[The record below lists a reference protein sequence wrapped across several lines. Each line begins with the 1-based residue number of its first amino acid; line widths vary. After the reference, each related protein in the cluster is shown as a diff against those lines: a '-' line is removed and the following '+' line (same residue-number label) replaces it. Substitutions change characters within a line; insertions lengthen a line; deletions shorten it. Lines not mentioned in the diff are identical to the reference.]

1 MRILWWATNVAWTG
15 RKTEFSIRKR
25 SLKVPTAQQN
35 QRFRRPLREI
45 LRIFPTK
52 TDLLLDSQLCM
63 QGGRHHKIY
72 MAASQ
77 IQNSRSGSTPQTHRR
92 SRTPI
97 QTCDPDRSRP
107 HDPDLWSRPLA
118 SFCLGLLIQTP
129 CFILEWTCWILPHPF
144 PYGWTVALK
153 DMLSSCLLRL
163 ACYSCLACSLL
174 LAAVQLEHFGSRPVT
189 KIWSK
194 SAYPVPDLVPRRSR
208 PVPDRSRSFRN
219 RSMESNLMEEEVSG
233 QCKIFWFFLS
243 RIYTLIIMI
252 QFTPFQ
258 TCGTGVLRK
267 LPFQTCGSPRNV
279 PDPFIDP
286 YPYIYIYIYFFS
298 LCPAA
303 CDSS

>member
-1 MRILWWATNVAWTG
+1 MCIILVACMS
-15 RKTEFSIRKR
+15 KI
-25 SLKVPTAQQN
+25 
-35 QRFRRPLREI
+35 I
-45 LRIFPTK
+45 LHVFTRLVLYTYN
-52 TDLLLDSQLCM
+52 
-63 QGGRHHKIY
+63 IY
-72 MAASQ
+72 MAAP
-77 IQNSRSGSTPQTHRR
+77 QNSRSGSTPKTHRR
-92 SRTPI
+92 SRPPI

-174 LAAVQLEHFGSRPVT
+174 LAAAQLEQFGSRPVT

-194 SAYPVPDLVPRRSR
+194 SAYPVPDLVPHRSR
-208 PVPDRSRSFRN
+208 PVPDRSRSFPH

-243 RIYTLIIMI
+243 RIHTVYHDSIH
-252 QFTPFQ
+252 
-258 TCGTGVLRK
+258 
-267 LPFQTCGSPRNV
+267 SV
-279 PDPFIDP
+279 PDVRNRRFTKVAVPDVRITAERSRP
-286 YPYIYIYIYFFS
+286 VYWCIAIYIHVYIFIYTHVFKY
-298 LCPAA
+298 A
-303 CDSS
+303 CE